1 MSYQH
6 YTNDDENDDVKID
19 VEDDKEEKGFKL
31 QYTDSATN
39 VFSNPQGE
47 GGEYEE
53 NGKDGTTTNNIITE
67 LKDETN
73 NGAQYGFKVNPDQ
86 LSELS
91 AELIE
96 EGKNFYKA
104 HSKYK
109 RAFFSELDN
118 EVSSQTCS
126 KLNSIDLLS
135 GESLVKKVE
144 IVCANEANQEKLCLY
159 CI

>member
-1 MSYQH
+1 MSYQK
-6 YTNDDENDDVKID
+6 YTNNDENDDVKID
-19 VEDDKEEKGFKL
+19 VEDDKEEKGFKV
-31 QYTDSATN
+31 QYTNSASN
-39 VFSNPQGE
+39 VYSNPQGD

-53 NGKDGTTTNNIITE
+53 NGNENTFFNKIIAE

-104 HSKYK
+104 YSKYK

-118 EVSSQTCS
+118 EVCSQTCS
-126 KLNSIDLLS
+126 
-135 GESLVKKVE
+135 
-144 IVCANEANQEKLCLY
+144 
-159 CI
+159 